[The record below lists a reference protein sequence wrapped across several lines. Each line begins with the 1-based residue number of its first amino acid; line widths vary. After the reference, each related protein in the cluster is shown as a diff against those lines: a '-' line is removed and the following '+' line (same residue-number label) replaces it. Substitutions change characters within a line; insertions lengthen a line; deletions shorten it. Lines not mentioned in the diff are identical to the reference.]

1 MSRRKSRELAL
12 QALYDFDQTTGHTAD
27 ELLADLL
34 SSRVDGDDMDSAGL
48 PLEAADVEYARTL
61 IAGVIVRSDELD
73 KLIDEASTNWR
84 VKRMPVVDRNILRLC
99 SYELVACL
107 DVPHSVAINE
117 AVELAKRFGDVDSK
131 AFVNGI
137 LDRIAAVTGRGGRR
151 HKQG

>member
-12 QALYDFDQTTGHTAD
+12 QALYDADQAAGQSAEQLLSD
-27 ELLADLL
+27 LLAA
-34 SSRVDGDDMDSAGL
+34 RVDGEDMDSSGL
-48 PLEAADVEYARTL
+48 EQADVDYARQL
-61 IAGVIVRSDELD
+61 IQGVLSRGEELD

-84 VKRMPVVDRNILRLC
+84 VKRMPLVDRNILRLTTF
-99 SYELVACL
+99 ELLACL

-137 LDRIAAVTGRGGRR
+137 LDRIAGVTGRGGRR
-151 HKQG
+151 HKQA